1 MNVLDLKMATD
12 YDVYKPSDIVM
23 LNLSMG
29 FPLNANG
36 EEYYA
41 AITVSKRDA
50 PSHLFESVYL

>member
-1 MNVLDLKMATD
+1 MNVLDLKMASD

-41 AITVSKRDA
+41 AITVSKRT
-50 PSHLFESVYL
+50 PKQLKKC